1 MTSQLT
7 GEFRLTSKKMHI
19 MKQLSKQTYTLSL
32 IIIFI
37 WPSIVLGQDQSKVK
51 IKKNWYF
58 SWGYNT
64 EIWMPS
70 NIQISQNALGN
81 NFTVWNVVGH
91 DEPGWTS
98 NLFNQPITVP
108 QFSVRIGCFFNADHT
123 KGLEINLDHTKYST
137 TGNQYADITGVI
149 NNVAVHENV
158 QLTSEYFNYYLHNG
172 ANHLMV
178 NYVQKVPLL
187 RKGKPFSIEGI
198 LKTGGG
204 IMLPHAENTIM
215 GNDNNVGP
223 KEFSN
228 WFGIGK
234 GWWRYGG
241 YTAGIE
247 YGIRFVPV
255 KNAFIEITSKLAYSN
270 MSDIPVYDGIARQE
284 LWMMEGICSLG
295 VSF

>member
-1 MTSQLT
+1 MKHL
-7 GEFRLTSKKMHI
+7 KKLLP
-19 MKQLSKQTYTLSL
+19 LSIALISTLS
-32 IIIFI
+32 IYNKAA
-37 WPSIVLGQDQSKVK
+37 GQSLPHSK

-70 NIQISQNALGN
+70 IIKISQNALGN
-81 NFTVWNVVGH
+81 NFTISDVVAH
-91 DEPGWTS
+91 DEPGWTTGI
-98 NLFNQPITVP
+98 FNKPLTDP
-108 QFSVRIGCFFNADHT
+108 QFNVRIGCFFNAGHT
-123 KGLEINLDHTKYST
+123 KGLELNFDHTKYST
-137 TGNQYADITGVI
+137 TENQYANITGNMNGMPV
-149 NNVAVHENV
+149 NLNE
-158 QLTSEYFNYYLHNG
+158 QLTSEYFTYYLHNG

-178 NYVQKVPLL
+178 NYVQKMLL
-187 RKGKPFSIEGI
+187 LGKQGKALSVEGI

-223 KEFSN
+223 KEPSN
-228 WFGIGK
+228 WFGIGR

-241 YTAGIE
+241 YTAGFE

-255 KNAFIEITSKLAYSN
+255 KNVFIELTSKIAYSN
-270 MSDIPVYDGIARQE
+270 LSDIPVYDGIARQE

-295 VSF
+295 ISL